1 MKKLT
6 TSVLA
11 VVLTS
16 SFVMV
21 DAQNT
26 RRDTVKTQDIE
37 GVVVTALGIKRE
49 QKSLGYA
56 SQQLKAEALTEGTT
70 NTGNVASQLSGKVAG
85 LQVNTNNNF
94 GGSSNLVI
102 RGYKSL
108 KGGGPLIVI
117 DGSPVNNNSLSGQFD
132 YGNFLSDINQE
143 DIESINVL
151 KGAAASAL
159 YGERGLNGVIVITT
173 KNGRGRNEKK
183 WGVTLNSS
191 ANFGFIDR
199 STFPKYQNQYGGGY
213 ANEDFNFSNEK
224 DEYGDYT
231 NFNDDASLGP
241 KYDGHMIY
249 YWDAFDPTSPYYGK
263 MKPYAASTSGPID
276 FFEIATNFTN
286 TITLQKAAE
295 RSNFMLG
302 YTNQM
307 MTGIMPNSNLRKN
320 TLSTKFGFDLTDH
333 LTATIY
339 STLTLQNTKGR
350 NETGYSDNVISSFR
364 QWWNTDTSIRDQ
376 RDAYFRSGGQNVTWN
391 RNSPDDPTVAYWNN
405 PYFQRY
411 KNYQSDDRLRSFSY
425 AMLNYKVND
434 HWNLTTKLSYDF
446 LKMLIEQRLANGSGS
461 QSFGNSGNDARSG
474 YSKQNIA
481 TTENNFDLFANYKYD
496 ITDNLDISGVI
507 GGNVRRNHYSSDYSS
522 TEGGLVIPNL
532 FALSNSAS
540 PVLAPSERE
549 EKYAT
554 AGIYA
559 TASLGFA
566 DTYFLDGTYRID
578 RSSNLPKDNN
588 TYGYGSVT
596 GAIVLSNL
604 IKANWLNF
612 WKIRGNYAV
621 VGGSTGPYQLK
632 NSYSTRGIMGGNVL
646 YDVTAIDNFGYV
658 LANSQLKPERSK
670 ETEVGM
676 EMQFFK
682 RRFGFDIAVYQS
694 QTTDQIIRLPIS
706 SATGWAYKVFNAGRI
721 DNKGV
726 EVQLNLTPIRT
737 RDFSWD
743 INANWAKNRNEVVDL
758 NGPDNYLLANYQG
771 GVSLQASKG
780 QPFGT
785 LIGTD
790 YVYDDK
796 GNRVVTSPD
805 ANGLGGGMWAKT
817 APKVIG
823 NVTPDWTGGVRNT
836 FSYKGLS
843 LGFLIDVQKGGNT
856 YSTDMLYGL
865 TGGLYAETVSPEF
878 RDPANVILKGVYAN
892 GQPNTTPIG
901 GYKLDSKGNKVPV
914 RSIYNYYSYQPQ
926 GYNNAPN
933 SEFIYDTSYV
943 KLREANISYKLPKS
957 MIENINVE
965 DVSVGLVGRNL
976 WIIHKNIPYA
986 DPEAGVGGGLRSRG
1000 NSIGILPTT
1009 RDIGVNVSIKF

>member
-16 SFVMV
+16 SFAMV
-21 DAQNT
+21 DAQVK
-26 RRDTVKTQDIE
+26 RDSTKTTDIE
-37 GVVVTALGIKRE
+37 GVVVTAMGVKRE

-56 SQQLKAEALTEGTT
+56 SQQLKADQLTSGTT
-70 NTGNVASQLSGKVAG
+70 NTGNFASQLSGKVAG

-117 DGSPVNNNSLSGQFD
+117 DGSPVNNDNTRPNQFD

-143 DIESINVL
+143 DIESLNVL

-173 KNGRGRNEKK
+173 KSGRGRNNKK

-191 ANFGFIDR
+191 ANFGFVDK

-213 ANEDFNFSNEK
+213 ANEDYNFGE
-224 DEYGDYT
+224 EYT
-231 NFNDDASLGP
+231 NMNDDASLGP
-241 KYDGHMIY
+241 KYDGHQVY
-249 YWDAFDPTSPYYGK
+249 YWDAFDPTSPFYGK
-263 MKPYAASTSGPID
+263 TKPFAASTSGPID
-276 FFEIATNFTN
+276 FFETAANYTN
-286 TITLQKAAE
+286 TITLQKSADK
-295 RSNFMLG
+295 SNFMLG
-302 YTNQM
+302 YTNQL

-320 TLSTKFGFDLTDH
+320 TLSAKFGFDLTDK

-350 NETGYSDNVISSFR
+350 NETGYSDNVIAGFR
-364 QWWNTDTSIRDQ
+364 QWWNTDVNIHEQ
-376 RDAYFRSGGQNVTWN
+376 RDAYNRSGGQNVTWN
-391 RNSPDDPTVAYWNN
+391 RNSPKDPTVAYWNN

-411 KNYQSDDRLRSFSY
+411 NNYQSDDRLRSFSY
-425 AMLNYKVND
+425 AMLNYKINS
-434 HWNLTTKLSYDF
+434 HWGLTTKVSYDF
-446 LKMLIEQRLANGSGS
+446 LKMLIEERLATGSGA
-461 QSFGNSGNDARSG
+461 QSFGNSGKDVRSG
-474 YSKQNIA
+474 YGKQNIA
-481 TTENNFDLFANYKYD
+481 TTENNFDLFANYKYNL
-496 ITDNLDISGVI
+496 TDKLDVSGLI
-507 GGNVRRNHYSSDYSS
+507 GGNIRRNHYTSDYAS

-532 FALSNSAS
+532 FALSNSAL
-540 PVLAPSERE
+540 PVLATSERE
-549 EKYAT
+549 ER
-554 AGIYA
+554 YA
-559 TASLGFA
+559 TASAYATASFGYD
-566 DTYFLDGTYRID
+566 DTFFLDGTYRVD
-578 RSSNLPKDNN
+578 KSSNLPKGNN
-588 TYGYGSVT
+588 AYGYGSVT

-604 IKANWLNF
+604 VKQDWLSF

-632 NSYSTRGIMGGNVL
+632 NTYSTRGIMGGNVL

-658 LANSQLKPERSK
+658 LANSELRPEKSR
-670 ETEVGM
+670 ETEFGM

-682 RRFGFDIAVYQS
+682 RRLGFDVAVYKS
-694 QTTDQIIRLPIS
+694 STTDQIIRLPIS
-706 SATGWAYKVFNAGRI
+706 SATGWAYKVFNAGQI
-721 DNKGV
+721 DNKGI
-726 EVQLNLTPIRT
+726 EVQLNITPVKT
-737 RDFSWD
+737 KDFTWD
-743 INANWAKNRNEVVDL
+743 INANWAKNRNTVVDL
-758 NGPDNYLLANYQG
+758 NGPDNYLIANYQG

-790 YVYDDK
+790 YLYDDK
-796 GNRVVTSPD
+796 GNRIVTSPD
-805 ANGLGGGMWAKT
+805 ANGLGGGMWAKS

-836 FSYKGLS
+836 FAYKGLS
-843 LGFLIDVQKGGNT
+843 LGFLIDVQKGGQT

-878 RDPANVILKGVYAN
+878 RDPANVVLQGVYAN
-892 GQPNTTPIG
+892 GNPNTTPIG
-901 GYKLDSKGNKVPV
+901 GFKKDKNGNLV
-914 RSIYNYYSYQPQ
+914 RVRNIYNYYSYQPQ

-943 KLREANISYKLPKS
+943 KLREASIMYKLPKS
-957 MIENINVE
+957 LIESVNVDE
-965 DVSVGLVGRNL
+965 VSVGLVGRNL

-1009 RDIGVNVSIKF
+1009 RDIGFNVSIKF